1 MKETFKNENAE
12 SEIITVKSSVDNNEV
27 LISDIDTPNGWNDIC
42 ILMQPDEAIRFAN
55 FIIEVANEIIT
66 SKTRLKN
73 A

>member
-27 LISDIDTPNGWNDIC
+27 FISDIDTQNGWNDIC